1 MIMMKIIKALAII
14 ILVGSAKAHV
24 VLDFPLGGETFT
36 AGDTVNIQWHIQIQ
50 HDLQNWDLFFSPD
63 GGITWQVI
71 QLDLDPYVLNYQWVV
86 PRVAT
91 QQGRIKIYMD
101 NTGADYQDESGDFTI
116 EVIPI
121 TIHVPGDY
129 LTIQEAINTSVD
141 GDTIEVHPG
150 TYNENIN
157 FNGHSI
163 ILASLFLPFGDSSAI
178 SSTIIDG
185 NLMGSAVTFEN
196 GEDRTAVITG
206 FTIRNGLALS
216 GGGIYCSNSNP
227 TISNNIIMGN
237 SAFEGGGVSCDGAN
251 PTITNNTI
259 TGNTADSL
267 GGGIFCGNSS
277 NPVITNTIVW
287 NDSAEVGFE
296 IFTDGT
302 SLPDITYSNVQGG
315 WSGNGNI
322 DCDPFFCIPDIS
334 NYYLADNSCCIG
346 TGEGGVDIGALG
358 IGCSVTSTN
367 ELNTDLMPL
376 HFALYPNYPNPFNP
390 TTKIKFSVPQM
401 VKVTLIVYDVRG
413 KEVINLVD
421 EVLPA
426 GHYEIAFEGAGL
438 SSGVYFYRIQA
449 EQFVQSRK
457 MLLIK

>member
-1 MIMMKIIKALAII
+1 MMKIFKVLAII

-24 VLDFPLGGETFT
+24 VLDFPVGGETFT
-36 AGDTVNIQWHIQIQ
+36 AGENVNIQWHIQIQ
-50 HDLQNWDLFFSPD
+50 HTLKNWDLFYSTD
-63 GGITWQVI
+63 GGITWEII
-71 QLDLDPYVLNYQWVV
+71 QLDLDPSILNYVWKV
-86 PRVAT
+86 PRVVT
-91 QQGRIKIYMD
+91 QQARIRIYMD
-101 NTGADYQDESGDFTI
+101 NVGTDYQDVSGDFTI

-129 LTIQEAINTSVD
+129 LTIQEAINISVD

-150 TYNENIN
+150 TYIENIN

-163 ILASLFLPFGDSSAI
+163 ILTSLFLPSGDSSAI
-178 SSTIIDG
+178 SATIIDG
-185 NLMGSAVTFEN
+185 NFLGSAVTFEN
-196 GEDRTAVITG
+196 GEDSTAMISG
-206 FTIRNGLALS
+206 FTIQHGLAAS

-227 TISNNIIMGN
+227 TISNNIIVMN
-237 SAFEGGGVSCDGAN
+237 SAFEGGGVSCNGAN

-259 TGNTADSL
+259 TGNSADSL
-267 GGGIFCGNSS
+267 GGGIFCGNGS
-277 NPVITNTIVW
+277 NPVITNTIMW
-287 NDSAEVGFE
+287 NDSAGAGSE

-302 SLPDITYSNVQGG
+302 SLPNITYSNVQGG

-322 DCDPFFCIPDIS
+322 NCQPFFCSPDTG

-358 IGCSVTSTN
+358 IGCSVTSTHQ
-367 ELNTDLMPL
+367 LNTDLMPS

-390 TTKIKFSVPQM
+390 TTKITFSLPQL
-401 VKVTLIVYDVRG
+401 VKVTLTVYDVRG

-426 GHYEIAFEGAGL
+426 GHYEVAFEGADL

-449 EQFVQSRK
+449 ERFVQSRK

>member
-1 MIMMKIIKALAII
+1 MMKIIKALAII

-71 QLDLDPYVLNYQWVV
+71 QLDLDPSVLNYQWVV

>member
-1 MIMMKIIKALAII
+1 MMKIFKVLAII

-24 VLDFPLGGETFT
+24 VLDFPVGGETFT
-36 AGDTVNIQWHIQIQ
+36 AGDTVNIQWHIAIT
-50 HDLQNWDLFFSPD
+50 HNLQNWDLTFSPD

-71 QLDLDPYVLNYQWVV
+71 QLDLDPSVLNYQWIV
-86 PRVAT
+86 PRVST
-91 QQGRIKIYMD
+91 QQGRIRIYMD
-101 NTGADYQDESGDFTI
+101 NVGTDYQDESGDFTI
-116 EVIPI
+116 EVMPI

-129 LTIQEAINTSVD
+129 LTIQEAINISVV

-150 TYNENIN
+150 TYIENIN

-163 ILASLFLPFGDSSAI
+163 ILTSLFLPFGDSSAI

-185 NLMGSAVTFEN
+185 NFLGSVVTFEN

-206 FTIRNGLALS
+206 FTIRNGLAAS
-216 GGGIYCSNSNP
+216 GGGIYCSNSSP
-227 TISNNIIMGN
+227 TISNNIIVRN
-237 SAFEGGGVSCDGAN
+237 SALEGGGVSCDGAN
-251 PTITNNTI
+251 PTITGNTI
-259 TGNTADSL
+259 TENTADSL

-277 NPVITNTIVW
+277 NPIITNTLVW
-287 NDSAEVGFE
+287 NDSAEVGSE
-296 IFTDGT
+296 IFADGT
-302 SLPDITYSNVQGG
+302 SIPNITYSNVQGG
-315 WSGNGNI
+315 WSGMGNI
-322 DCDPFFCIPDIS
+322 DCDPFFCSPDTG

-358 IGCSVTSTN
+358 IGCTVTSTN
-367 ELNTDLMPL
+367 ELNTDLLPS

-390 TTKIKFSVPQM
+390 TTKIKFSLPQI
-401 VKVTLIVYDVRG
+401 VEVTLIVYDVRG
-413 KEVINLVD
+413 KEVISLVD

-426 GHYEIAFEGAGL
+426 GHYEVAFEGADL

>member
-1 MIMMKIIKALAII
+1 MMKIFKVLVII
-14 ILVGSAKAHV
+14 FLVNSAKAHV
-24 VLDFPLGGETFT
+24 VLDFPVGGETFA
-36 AGDTVNIQWHIQIQ
+36 AGDTINIQWHIQIQ
-50 HDLQNWDLFFSPD
+50 HNLQNWDLSFSPD
-63 GGITWQVI
+63 GGITWLVI
-71 QLDLDPYVLNYQWVV
+71 QLDLDPSVLNYLWIV
-86 PRVAT
+86 PRVET
-91 QQGRIKIYMD
+91 QQARIRIYMD
-101 NTGADYQDESGDFTI
+101 NVGTDYQDVSGDFTI

-129 LTIQEAINTSVD
+129 LTIQEAINSSFD
-141 GDTIEVHPG
+141 GDTVEVHHG
-150 TYNENIN
+150 TYIENIN

-163 ILASLFLPFGDSSAI
+163 ILTSLFLPSGDSSAI
-178 SSTIIDG
+178 SATIIDG
-185 NLMGSAVTFEN
+185 NFLGSTVSFEN
-196 GEDRTAVITG
+196 GEDSTAMISG
-206 FTIRNGLALS
+206 FTIQNGLAAS

-227 TISNNIIMGN
+227 TISNNIIVMN
-237 SAFEGGGVSCDGAN
+237 SAFEGGGVSCNGAN

-259 TGNTADSL
+259 TGNSADSL
-267 GGGIFCGNSS
+267 GGGIFCGNGS
-277 NPVITNTIVW
+277 NPVITNTIMW
-287 NDSAEVGFE
+287 NDSAGAGSE

-302 SLPDITYSNVQGG
+302 SLPNITYSNVQGG

-322 DCDPFFCIPDIS
+322 NCQPFFCSPDTG

-358 IGCSVTSTN
+358 IGCSVTSTP
-367 ELNTDLMPL
+367 ELNTDLMPS

-390 TTKIKFSVPQM
+390 TTKIIFSLPQL
-401 VKVTLIVYDVRG
+401 VKVTLTVYDVRG

-426 GHYEIAFEGAGL
+426 GHYEVAFEGADL

-449 EQFVQSRK
+449 EGFVQSRK

>member
-1 MIMMKIIKALAII
+1 MMKIIKALAII